1 MFGRQIIGIPIIGMD
16 MSHNCTDKQLQS
28 NVMELRALLH
38 LVFKADHQAME
49 KRLASYDAEISRL
62 QFGIM
67 MMLSHHEDQTITELS
82 RTLGVDPSTLV
93 PSVDALE
100 RKGLVVRGRD
110 PHDRRRIPLTLTAD
124 GLDLGHQVRG
134 MGEDDPLLIGLRLIG
149 PESIRRLLELMCR
162 LVHNMPDCAN
172 MLAGARSRLSAY
184 GAKEEYLVCKQQDE

>member
-1 MFGRQIIGIPIIGMD
+1 MTQ
-16 MSHNCTDKQLQS
+16 NCTDEQLKS

-38 LVFKADHQAME
+38 LVFKADHHAME

-67 MMLSHHEDQTITELS
+67 MMLNHHGDQTITELS

-110 PHDRRRIPLTLTAD
+110 PNDRRRIPLTLTAD
-124 GLDLGHQVRG
+124 GLELGHQVRG
-134 MGEDDPLLIGLRLIG
+134 MGEDDPLVMGLRQIG
-149 PESIRRLLELMCR
+149 PEATQRLLALMCR
-162 LVHNMPDCAN
+162 LVHDIPDCAS

>member
-1 MFGRQIIGIPIIGMD
+1 MT
-16 MSHNCTDKQLQS
+16 HNCVDEQLKS
-28 NVMELRALLH
+28 NALELRALLN
-38 LVFKADHQAME
+38 LIFKVGHQAME
-49 KRLASYDAEISRL
+49 QRLASYDAEVSRL

-110 PHDRRRIPLTLTAD
+110 PKDRRRIPLTLTAE
-124 GLDLGHQVRG
+124 GREMGHQVRG
-134 MGEDDPLLIGLRLIG
+134 MGEDDPLVTGLRQIG
-149 PESIRRLLELMCR
+149 PEATQQLLTLICR
-162 LVHNMPDCAN
+162 LIHNMPDCTR
-172 MLAGARSRLSAY
+172 MLGGARSRLSAY